1 MAGKNLKRGWR
12 TQLRSGGDRR
22 WIPTAREEIPLAV
35 EKNREYTIDIHF
47 LTTVRDKDICYRRKK
62 LLPQPPVAE
71 VSTIVDSM

>member
-35 EKNREYTIDIHF
+35 EKNREYTIDIQF
-47 LTTVRDKDICYRRKK
+47 FTSVLDKDICYRRKK
-62 LLPQPPVAE
+62 LLRQPPVAE